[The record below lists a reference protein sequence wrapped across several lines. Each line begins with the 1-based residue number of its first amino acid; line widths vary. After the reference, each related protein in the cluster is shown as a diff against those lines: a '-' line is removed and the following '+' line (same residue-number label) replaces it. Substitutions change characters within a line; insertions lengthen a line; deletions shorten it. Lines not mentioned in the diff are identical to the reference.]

1 MTTEQHSCP
10 EPPAPHTDGAD
21 GADGGDDQDLRE
33 RWQRALAE
41 VDNTRKWAD
50 RNAAEQRL
58 AERLAVSAAW
68 LPVLDHLDIALQHAE
83 ADPRTIIPGIEQVR
97 SQAERVLALLGFE
110 PLGAAGEPFDPQRHE
125 AAEVV
130 RDSDAPPGTV
140 VRVLR
145 PGYAKGDRLLRPA
158 VVAVSAPPDPST
170 DRDGG
175 PDGG

>member
-1 MTTEQHSCP
+1 MTTEQHSSP
-10 EPPAPHTDGAD
+10 ESPTPQTDGAD
-21 GADGGDDQDLRE
+21 GADGQDLQE

-41 VDNTRKWAD
+41 LENTRKWAD

-83 ADPRTIIPGIEQVR
+83 ADPQTIIAGVEQVR
-97 SQAERVLALLGFE
+97 SQAERVLSLLGFE
-110 PLGAAGEPFDPQRHE
+110 PIAAVGESFDPQRHE

-145 PGYAKGDRLLRPA
+145 PGYANGERLLRPA

-175 PDGG
+175 PDSG